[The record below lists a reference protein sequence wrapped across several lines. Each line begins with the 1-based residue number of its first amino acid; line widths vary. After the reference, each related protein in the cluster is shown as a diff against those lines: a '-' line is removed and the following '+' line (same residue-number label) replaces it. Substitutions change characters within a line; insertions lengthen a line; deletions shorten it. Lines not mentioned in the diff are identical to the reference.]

1 MHMNGMSL
9 LSSHKGYPK
18 RITLGFVCVALAAS
32 MVSGLLLVD
41 SFRSY
46 RASIDVLVIS
56 KSAEG
61 ALESEAARD
70 ALLLLGGTPSFFY
83 DINETTEI
91 SRIEFS
97 RTGKTSLRAEVIS
110 DTPIDARDGALRA
123 SRELFSLVGRYYD
136 IRNNIGVRSIGAP
149 RVDGFIAHPVL
160 LIVSGL
166 ASGILFSGAF
176 FSIILSLARM
186 AFSARKKEC
195 ASVSEQVFFP
205 ENDKAD
211 HEPEESS
218 RAFSPDAFV
227 PKKMDAKFFS
237 FEPSGIEREK
247 DYAHFNR
254 GPAPMN
260 LPVALDE
267 SEPIP
272 EFLSLESISTG
283 EKSDSDDGGDIFPEI
298 EPMIDDAP
306 ADESPL
312 EREPTAEEYKR
323 RLNDL
328 LQGKM
333 PK

>member
-1 MHMNGMSL
+1 MNGMSL

-32 MVSGLLLVD
+32 MVSSLLLVD

-46 RASIDVLVIS
+46 RASIDMLVLS
-56 KSAEG
+56 KSEEG
-61 ALESEAARD
+61 ALEAEAVRD
-70 ALLLLGGTPSFFY
+70 TLLLLGGTADFFS
-83 DINETTEI
+83 DIDETIEI

-97 RTGKTSLRAEVIS
+97 RTGKTSLRAEVMS
-110 DTPIDARDGALRA
+110 DTPLDARDGALKA
-123 SRELFSLVGRYYD
+123 SQGLFSLVGRYYD
-136 IRNNIGVRSIGAP
+136 IRNDIGVRSIGAP
-149 RVDGFIAHPVL
+149 RVEGFIAHPVL
-160 LIVSGL
+160 LIVSGF

-176 FSIILSLARM
+176 FSIILALARM
-186 AFSARKKEC
+186 AFSVRKKEI

-205 ENDKAD
+205 ENDKED
-211 HEPEESS
+211 HGAEESP

-272 EFLSLESISTG
+272 EFLSLESLSTEE

-298 EPMIDDAP
+298 GPMIDDAP

-328 LQGKM
+328 LKGKM